1 MRVFLA
7 QLGCRLNFSENSTLA
22 GRLNAVGHRIVGR
35 PEDAQVIVLNTCA
48 VTSQAARKSRQAAR
62 HLNKRNPAA
71 RIAMTGCYATLAPQE
86 SADLPGVELVADNH
100 AKEMLHTL
108 LGEAAFQTG
117 MRIYFERH
125 DGQAVTT
132 DLAARIPASVELAFL
147 ALLIGVPGGVATGV
161 IAARYRD
168 RFADFGLRFSSLLAI
183 ATPEFLFGIFA
194 IWLFFAVLNWA
205 PAPLGRIEFGI
216 SPPEAIT
223 GLYIVDSVLTRNTE
237 ALVSSLRSIALP
249 AISLGVILA
258 GGFQRFT
265 RATMVESLSSDAV
278 LSSRGHGLPNRL
290 VFYKYSLKQA
300 LLVVVPVFGIVVAY
314 AIGGLVAVERIFS
327 WPGVGRYALEAV
339 SRADLNAV
347 QGFILFS
354 VVLYV
359 ALNLFVDIVQ
369 AIIDPRIEYR

>member
-1 MRVFLA
+1 MRNLGVFIGRRLLITVPMLLIVSILTFVILRMLPSDPVAMIVGINRTPERVEFVTA
-7 QLGCRLNFSENSTLA
+7 QLGLDKPLVEQF
-22 GRLNAVGHRIVGR
+22 
-35 PEDAQVIVLNTCA
+35 VIWMGNVL
-48 VTSQAARKSRQAAR
+48 Q
-62 HLNKRNPAA
+62 
-71 RIAMTGCYATLAPQE
+71 G
-86 SADLPGVELVADNH
+86 DLGTAW
-100 AKEMLHTL
+100 HT
-108 LGEAAFQTG
+108 
-117 MRIYFERH
+117 
-125 DGQAVTT
+125 GQAVTT

>member
-1 MRVFLA
+1 MRNLGVFIGRRLLITIPMLFIVSILTFVILRMLPSDPVAMIVGINRTPERVEYVTA
-7 QLGCRLNFSENSTLA
+7 QLGLDKPLIEQFAIWIGN
-22 GRLNAVGHRIVGR
+22 
-35 PEDAQVIVLNTCA
+35 VL
-48 VTSQAARKSRQAAR
+48 Q
-62 HLNKRNPAA
+62 
-71 RIAMTGCYATLAPQE
+71 G
-86 SADLPGVELVADNH
+86 DLGTAW
-100 AKEMLHTL
+100 HT
-108 LGEAAFQTG
+108 
-117 MRIYFERH
+117 
-125 DGQAVTT
+125 GQAVTT
-132 DLAARIPASVELAFL
+132 DLANRIPASVELAFL

-249 AISLGVILA
+249 AVSLGVILA

-327 WPGVGRYALEAV
+327 WPGVGRYALDAV

-359 ALNLFVDIVQ
+359 ALNLLVDIVQ

>member
-1 MRVFLA
+1 MRNLGVFIGRRLLITIPMLFIVSILTFVILRMLPSDPVAMIVGINRTPERVEYVTA
-7 QLGCRLNFSENSTLA
+7 QLGLDKPLVEQF
-22 GRLNAVGHRIVGR
+22 
-35 PEDAQVIVLNTCA
+35 VIWMGNVL
-48 VTSQAARKSRQAAR
+48 Q
-62 HLNKRNPAA
+62 
-71 RIAMTGCYATLAPQE
+71 G
-86 SADLPGVELVADNH
+86 DLGTAW
-100 AKEMLHTL
+100 HT
-108 LGEAAFQTG
+108 
-117 MRIYFERH
+117 
-125 DGQAVTT
+125 GQAVTT

-237 ALVSSLRSIALP
+237 ALVSSVRSIALP

>member
-1 MRVFLA
+1 MRNLGVFIGRRLLITIPMLLIVSILTFVILRMLPSDPVAMIVGINRTPERVEFVTA
-7 QLGCRLNFSENSTLA
+7 QLGLDKPLVEQF
-22 GRLNAVGHRIVGR
+22 
-35 PEDAQVIVLNTCA
+35 VIWMGNVL
-48 VTSQAARKSRQAAR
+48 Q
-62 HLNKRNPAA
+62 
-71 RIAMTGCYATLAPQE
+71 G
-86 SADLPGVELVADNH
+86 DLGTAW
-100 AKEMLHTL
+100 HT
-108 LGEAAFQTG
+108 
-117 MRIYFERH
+117 
-125 DGQAVTT
+125 GQAVTT

>member
-1 MRVFLA
+1 MRNLGVFIGRRLLITVPMLFIVSVLTFVILRMLPSDPVAMIVGINRTPERVEYVTA
-7 QLGCRLNFSENSTLA
+7 QLGLDKPLVEQF
-22 GRLNAVGHRIVGR
+22 
-35 PEDAQVIVLNTCA
+35 VIWIGNVL
-48 VTSQAARKSRQAAR
+48 Q
-62 HLNKRNPAA
+62 
-71 RIAMTGCYATLAPQE
+71 G
-86 SADLPGVELVADNH
+86 DLGTAW
-100 AKEMLHTL
+100 HT
-108 LGEAAFQTG
+108 
-117 MRIYFERH
+117 
-125 DGQAVTT
+125 GQAVTT

-265 RATMVESLSSDAV
+265 RATMVESLSSDTV

-290 VFYKYSLKQA
+290 VFYKYALKQA

-359 ALNLFVDIVQ
+359 GLNLLVDIVQ